1 MTRRVGGNDKKRYRM
16 KTTEEKG
23 HKREKKRRMIRK
35 DKRQKIWKKNG
46 EKMGEKFIIKEKKWS
61 WFMIY
66 KSFSKFF
73 RLMQDIVSSILRI
86 EKLKKKK

>member
-35 DKRQKIWKKNG
+35 DKRYG
-46 EKMGEKFIIKEKKWS
+46 RKMGKKS
-61 WFMIY
+61 
-66 KSFSKFF
+66 
-73 RLMQDIVSSILRI
+73 L
-86 EKLKKKK
+86 